1 VSASVSVLTGKGYS
15 AIGSVGLMG
24 DNAAAMLAEVFTVS
38 GKTRSQYITGQIYHG
53 HIHDGVQML
62 DEVVVGCEAE
72 HLFVIHCHGNPIL
85 VQAIAELMTRHGGKL
100 IDAETFYAQTLS
112 GTAWAKPTLQKE
124 VAIEQCKAATL
135 EGVAIIQSQIQSGL
149 AAWITKTQAEIE
161 PLSVDAIHSE
171 CREILSRSMIAR
183 RIIHGVKIVLAG
195 PPNSG
200 KSTLLNALAGSDKA
214 IVSDTAGTTRDW
226 VSAVIKIGSL
236 KVELIDTAGLGEN
249 ALRETPDQ
257 SAQELTRKLLAE
269 CDGILYVQDAAAPVS
284 ITAHLPLDKPVISI
298 FNKSD
303 LLDLGSAVR
312 PLDAIYISAKTGRNI
327 KAIESAITTCF
338 GALDFDPT
346 KPIVFTA
353 RQQQILK
360 KIQTAFSKPKIS
372 SLLAELTTQTIL

>member
-1 VSASVSVLTGKGYS
+1 MSASVSVLTGKGYS

-24 DNAAAMLAEVFTVS
+24 DNAASLLAEVFTVS

-53 HIHDGVQML
+53 HIHDGACML

-72 HLFVIHCHGNPIL
+72 NLFVIHCHGNPIL
-85 VQAIAELMTRHGGKL
+85 VQTIVELLTRHGGKL
-100 IDAETFYAQTLS
+100 VDAEAFYVQTLS
-112 GTAWAKPTLQKE
+112 GTAWAKPTLQRE

-135 EGVAIIQSQIQSGL
+135 EGVAMIQSQMRTGL
-149 AAWITKTQAEIE
+149 AAWITKTQVEIE
-161 PLSVDAIHSE
+161 QLSVDVIHSE
-171 CREILSRSMIAR
+171 CREILSRIDIAR

-214 IVSDTAGTTRDW
+214 IVSETAGTTRDW
-226 VSAVIKIGSL
+226 VSAVIKIGAL

-249 ALRETPDQ
+249 ALREMPDKA
-257 SAQELTRKLLAE
+257 AQELTRKLLAE
-269 CDGILYVQDAAAPVS
+269 CDGILYVRDAASLVS
-284 ITAHLPLDKPVISI
+284 ISEQLPPDKPVISI
-298 FNKSD
+298 FNKAD
-303 LLDLGSAVR
+303 LIDLDSKSYS
-312 PLDAIYISAKTGRNI
+312 PDAIYISAKTGRNI
-327 KAIESAITTCF
+327 KAIENAITTCF

-360 KIQTAFSKPKIS
+360 KIQAASSKSEIK
-372 SLLAELTTQTIL
+372 LLLTELTTQTTL